1 MSPAIKEYAM
11 RQELVLRTK
20 YTVPYET
27 LPGRKAGTATPSG
40 CFAAIEMVRESDY
53 SVRRILLVWLFFL
66 LIAVC
71 LVLQGCGAGR
81 DNTSQAAIK
90 QNTIICLR
98 NMWLGR
104 DYVATGRHELAREHY
119 LLALAASN
127 DAETRNVII
136 RELNSV
142 EMMIKTER

>member
-1 MSPAIKEYAM
+1 M
-11 RQELVLRTK
+11 QTK
-20 YTVPYET
+20 DTVPPAT
-27 LPGRKAGTATPSG
+27 SLDRKAGTTTRSG
-40 CFAAIEMVRESDY
+40 CLAAITMEGDSEGSGW
-53 SVRRILLVWLFFL
+53 RILLVWFFCL
-66 LIAVC
+66 LIAAC
-71 LVLQGCGAGR
+71 LALQGCGAGR
-81 DNTSQAAIK
+81 NNTSQAAIK
-90 QNTIICLR
+90 QDKIICLR

-127 DAETRNVII
+127 DAETRKVII